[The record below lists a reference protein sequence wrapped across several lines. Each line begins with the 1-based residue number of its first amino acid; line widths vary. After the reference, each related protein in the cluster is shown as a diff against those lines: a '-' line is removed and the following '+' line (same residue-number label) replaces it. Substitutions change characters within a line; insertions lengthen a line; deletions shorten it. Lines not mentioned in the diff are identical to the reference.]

1 MQFCLSIIY
10 KRGKEMDKIKSIII
24 AVLVLISFN
33 LSAQSP
39 NELKQKAEEEIKAED
54 AYWNAVS
61 NMYRCIIFDP
71 INKGTYIPCFCYPLL
86 APVWVHT
93 FISLDGN
100 LRVNIF
106 YDDNGKVGDIF
117 YAAIVKS
124 YGAAK
129 FTEDTDTVAPSI
141 EMKLEN
147 ENLMFIQDEFDPYRF
162 DIVIW

>member
-1 MQFCLSIIY
+1 MN
-10 KRGKEMDKIKSIII
+10 KIRSIII
-24 AVLVLISFN
+24 AVLILIIGSFN
-33 LSAQSP
+33 INAQSID
-39 NELKQKAEEEIKAED
+39 NLRYEAEEEIKAEE
-54 AYWNAVS
+54 AYWDAIS
-61 NMYRCIIFDP
+61 NMYRCILFDS

-86 APVWVHT
+86 DRVWVHT

-129 FTEDTDTVAPSI
+129 LVEDIDTTEPSI
-141 EMKLEN
+141 DMRLDN
-147 ENLMFIQDEFDPYRF
+147 GNLTFIQNVTGLYKF
-162 DIVIW
+162 DILIW